1 MASSDF
7 DIPSGLSRRARKLAF
22 AIRDYLISEGVTDGG
37 GCRVFWSPKEWRD
50 RGERFHS
57 KHLVIVY
64 DGGGVAPYFS
74 LNATAAP
81 WSGPEAYHRYEA
93 MMALCNEHGFYWEE
107 ATGWY
112 SCVCE

>member
-1 MASSDF
+1 MR
-7 DIPSGLSRRARKLAF
+7 IPTGLSRKARQLAH
-22 AIRDYLISEGVTDGG
+22 AIRDHLISEGVETG
-37 GCRVFWSPKEWRD
+37 GCTTFYSPAEWRD

-57 KHLVIVY
+57 DHLIVVY

-74 LNATAAP
+74 LDATALP

-93 MMALCNEHGFYWEE
+93 MMALCKEHGFYFEE

-112 SCVCE
+112 SCIERS